1 MPTVRNDPCRGCG
14 RRQGRRPPERRRAYR
29 LAGGIEIAPLSIF
42 MPFGEPVLSPGV
54 VAQTAPSRD
63 GAVGLDIL
71 VGNAGVC

>member
-1 MPTVRNDPCRGCG
+1 
-14 RRQGRRPPERRRAYR
+14 
-29 LAGGIEIAPLSIF
+29 